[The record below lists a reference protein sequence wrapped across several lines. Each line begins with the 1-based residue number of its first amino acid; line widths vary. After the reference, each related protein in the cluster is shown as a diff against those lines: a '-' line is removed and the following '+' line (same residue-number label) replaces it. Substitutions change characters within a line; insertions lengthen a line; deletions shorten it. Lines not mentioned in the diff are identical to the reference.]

1 MREVAGGTDAGG
13 AAGLPGYVYHPSLG
27 AVECWAGGRKVALQ
41 QSVYDRRLE
50 RRKGAAG
57 GD

>member
-1 MREVAGGTDAGG
+1 LIPHR
-13 AAGLPGYVYHPSLG
+13 
-27 AVECWAGGRKVALQ
+27 WAYNRAIEARDVLRHGKGGRKVALQ